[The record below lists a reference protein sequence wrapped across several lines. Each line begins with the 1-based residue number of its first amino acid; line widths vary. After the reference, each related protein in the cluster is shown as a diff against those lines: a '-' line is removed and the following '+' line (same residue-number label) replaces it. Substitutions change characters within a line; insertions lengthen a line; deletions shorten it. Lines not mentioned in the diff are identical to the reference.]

1 MLDFNSTCV
10 PPPDLNSPDGTCS
23 GIPPQVTQCE
33 GRPVR
38 MVMLYNGGDCSQ
50 SFNVQG
56 EQGLF
61 ECFDVGEGVPI
72 IDDTFSYIKV
82 TALDDE
88 DIIYHEDWV
97 QVGTN
102 YDLTLPDGED
112 QVVANMNIT
121 IYNTNIT
128 LPTFQLQNLRYHSSC
143 SSNLF
148 LKDVFGA
155 SQLVEWENDQGII
168 TCFASTIFTFDL
180 EIPIDIIGDNIT
192 LTSGISVT
200 NFGIFNLTDQV
211 AGMTL
216 TPGATLS
223 LSFDYEIDLTSRRRY
238 TGLTTITGVTDEG
251 ITCRGIDFF
260 SFLAGNE
267 LPATYPSLA
276 PTQAPTFTP
285 GPTPNPLEAA
295 CQLEA
300 DIACILGDGST
311 CTDLSPPLNTLCIGE
326 NPTQLRFIYNGL
338 PCAASNTT
346 GRNFGCRV
354 SNGGVNGQS
363 AVFISI
369 TDRDGL
375 PYFRG
380 VVPLGGLFAAQG
392 GVEID
397 DRVEIRISTV
407 NPDTGQ
413 PDQELQFVQ
422 MRGTCQ
428 EGRDDISLLTQYG
441 ALQLVSFT
449 SPDQGAN
456 SAIVDLI
463 LTYSVENVGKLTA
476 IADSAE
482 RTSTLQ
488 GDSTLISPPGVQLGR
503 GISRSFQDISRLN
516 LYAAVGATFETVL
529 VVTGVGMLSNT
540 PCDSTDSFTL
550 SIGS

>member
-1 MLDFNSTCV
+1 MTL
-10 PPPDLNSPDGTCS
+10 SP
-23 GIPPQVTQCE
+23 
-33 GRPVR
+33 
-38 MVMLYNGGDCSQ
+38 
-50 SFNVQG
+50 
-56 EQGLF
+56 
-61 ECFDVGEGVPI
+61 
-72 IDDTFSYIKV
+72 
-82 TALDDE
+82 
-88 DIIYHEDWV
+88 
-97 QVGTN
+97 
-102 YDLTLPDGED
+102 
-112 QVVANMNIT
+112 
-121 IYNTNIT
+121 
-128 LPTFQLQNLRYHSSC
+128 
-143 SSNLF
+143 
-148 LKDVFGA
+148 GA
-155 SQLVEWENDQGII
+155 I
-168 TCFASTIFTFDL
+168 
-180 EIPIDIIGDNIT
+180 
-192 LTSGISVT
+192 ISV
-200 NFGIFNLTDQV
+200 
-211 AGMTL
+211 
-216 TPGATLS
+216 
-223 LSFDYEIDLTSRRRY
+223 SFDYDIDLTVRRRY
-238 TGLTTITGVTDEG
+238 TIFTTISGVTNEG
-251 ITCRGIDFF
+251 VTCKGGDFTNF
-260 SFLAGNE
+260 TAGNK
-267 LPATYPSLA
+267 LPATIPSMA
-276 PTQAPTFTP
+276 PTQAPSVTP

-295 CQLEA
+295 CELKA

-311 CTDLSPPLNTLCIGE
+311 CTGLGPPLNTLCIGE

-516 LYAAVGATFETVL
+516 LFSSAGRTFETVL
-529 VVTGVGMLSNT
+529 TVAGVGMMSNVA
-540 PCDSTDSFTL
+540 CDAVDTFTL
-550 SIGS
+550 AIAA